1 MAGIIKAL
9 GLVFGDIGTSPIY
22 TVTVVFLI
30 LEPTEPN
37 IIGVLSLIFWTLVFL
52 PTIQYNVLAM
62 SLSIRGEGG
71 TIVLAEIFK
80 SLLKSAKSRTAVAL
94 LSFVGVSLLMGDG
107 VITPAISILSAV
119 EGSAL
124 IPGLEGLS
132 QTIIV
137 LISILIAILLFA
149 FQKKGTEKVAFAF
162 GPVMVIWF
170 FSLLLLGLTFIS
182 KNPLILKA
190 LNPWYA
196 IQFLLKNG
204 WKGYLILGEVILCA
218 TGSEAMYA
226 DMGHLGSRP
235 IREAWVFVFIALTIN
250 YFGQGAFLLS
260 HPEAKNILFE
270 MALSAAPLLYVPFL
284 LLSISATIIAS
295 QAMISGMFSIV
306 YQAIT
311 TRIMPVF
318 KVDYTSKELR
328 SQIYIGSVNW
338 FLLGA
343 VIFIMLEFG
352 QSSKLAAAYGL
363 AVTGNMTITGLAMIS
378 IFLLKRKYLPAFF
391 AIIVTLIDITYFSST
406 VHKIPH
412 GGYWS
417 IVLAMFP
424 LAMILLFTEGQK
436 RLYRFMNFMQRDEF
450 ILKFERFYRTNPK
463 IPGTAL
469 FLLKDSREIPPYIV
483 ETMFFHGII
492 YEDNIFLSIVR
503 RPDPFGV
510 TGFFKEDLCCGIRVF
525 EIQMGYMEVINVEE
539 ILRENGIE
547 ERAIF
552 YGLEDISARGPI
564 WKAYSVIKRITPTF
578 ISFFQLPP
586 KKLHGVLTRVE
597 M

>member
-22 TVTVVFLI
+22 TITVVFLI
-30 LEPTEPN
+30 LEPTRAN
-37 IIGVLSLIFWTLVFL
+37 IIGVLSLIFWTLVLL
-52 PTIQYNVLAM
+52 PTIQYNLLAM

-71 TIVLAEIFK
+71 TIVLGEIFK
-80 SLLKSAKSRTAVAL
+80 SLLKSTGSKTAVVL

-124 IPGLEGLS
+124 IPGLEGIS
-132 QTIIV
+132 QTLIV
-137 LISILIAILLFA
+137 LISIVIAILLFS
-149 FQKKGTEKVAFAF
+149 FQRKGTEKVAFTF
-162 GPVMVIWF
+162 GPVMIIWF
-170 FSLLLLGLTFIS
+170 SSLLSLGLNFII
-182 KNPLILKA
+182 KEPTVLNAINPVH
-190 LNPWYA
+190 A
-196 IQFLLKNG
+196 IEFLLTNG

-235 IREAWVFVFIALTIN
+235 IREAWGFVFISLVVN
-250 YFGQGAFLLS
+250 YFGQGAFLLIY
-260 HPEAKNILFE
+260 PEAKNILFE
-270 MALSAAPLLYVPFL
+270 MVLSSVPVFYIPFL

-318 KVDYTSKELR
+318 KIDYTSRELR

-338 FLLGA
+338 FLCIA
-343 VIFIMLEFG
+343 VIFMMIEFG
-352 QSSKLAAAYGL
+352 HSSKLASAYGL
-363 AVTGNMTITGLAMIS
+363 AVTGDMTITGLAMTS
-378 IFLLKRKYLPAFF
+378 IFFLKRQYLFSIVA
-391 AIIVTLIDITYFSST
+391 AIVTIVDLSYFSST
-406 VHKIPH
+406 VHKIPS

-417 IVLAMFP
+417 IVLALFP
-424 LAMILLFTEGQK
+424 FTMILLFTQGQK
-436 RLYRFMNFMQRDEF
+436 RLYRFMDFMSKDEF
-450 ILKFERFYRTNPK
+450 ILKVERFYKTNPK

-469 FLLKDSREIPPYIV
+469 FLVKDASEIPPYII

-492 YEDNIFLSIVR
+492 YEENIFLSIIR

-510 TGFFKEDLCCGIRVF
+510 TGFFKEDLCYGIKVF

-552 YGLEDISARGPI
+552 YGLEDISAKGPV
-564 WKAYSVIKRITPTF
+564 WKAFSMLKRMTPTF
-578 ISFFQLPP
+578 VSFFQLPP
-586 KKLHGVLTRVE
+586 KKLHGVLTRIE